1 MDMKQ
6 GIKEITILTDMNT
19 VKDIVISS
27 DHAGFD
33 MKEVVK
39 QHLKDRGQQVID
51 LGPATAERVDY
62 PDMIH
67 PLAKAVHEGRYEKG
81 IIICGSGNG
90 VAMTAN
96 KYAHVR
102 AAVCWD
108 RDIAAL
114 ARQHNDA
121 NILSLPARF
130 ISDKEAKAC
139 VDAFLDEQFEG
150 GRHGDRVEKIA
161 IAKV

>member
-1 MDMKQ
+1 
-6 GIKEITILTDMNT
+6 MNNNMR
-19 VKDIVISS
+19 IVISC

-33 MKEVVK
+33 LKEEMKAVLKAKGVEVA
-39 QHLKDRGQQVID
+39 DM
-51 LGPATAERVDY
+51 GPATADRVDY

-67 PLAKAVHEGRYEKG
+67 PLAQAVNEGREQMG

-96 KYAHVR
+96 KYPNVR
-102 AAVCWD
+102 AALCWN
-108 RDIAAL
+108 REIAAL

-130 ISDKEAKAC
+130 LSTEEAMAC
-139 VDAFLDEQFEG
+139 VDAFLNEKFEG
-150 GRHGDRVEKIA
+150 GRHADRVEKISV
-161 IAKV
+161 KN